1 MTKLSQRDK
10 DQPDSTKLP
19 PNKPAI
25 PKKPKKLK
33 QLYTDRIKKSDSNTL
48 QNNKYNVLN
57 QMLDD
62 DRMDY
67 DDLDRDR
74 HSTESSPK

>member
-1 MTKLSQRDK
+1 MTK
-10 DQPDSTKLP
+10 PDSTKLP

-25 PKKPKKLK
+25 PKKTKKLK
-33 QLYTDRIKKSDSNTL
+33 QLYTDRIKKSDSNPL

-57 QMLDD
+57 QILGD

-74 HSTESSPK
+74 HPTGSSPK